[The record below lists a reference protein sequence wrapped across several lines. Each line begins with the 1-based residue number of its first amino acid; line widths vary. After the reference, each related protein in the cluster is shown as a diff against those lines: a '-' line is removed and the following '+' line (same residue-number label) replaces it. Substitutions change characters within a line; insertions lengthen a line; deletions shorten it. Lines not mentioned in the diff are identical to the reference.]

1 MSRTVITLSKNKE
14 NTKEKT
20 IHLQLSK
27 ISDYAVI
34 KFQGKLIKNLFL
46 DFFGDVYM
54 PDYMYADVSILRYT
68 DNKYKLSVYYGIYK
82 GKKDKKDPYA
92 YRRKLNFY
100 NNSFFIDGDNVKII
114 SGVKSANTKD
124 NLTINAFYKELFTAE
139 YKHYSSLIND
149 FEENFCDY
157 DTFVEN
163 RESYIM
169 LVDAFVT

>member
-14 NTKEKT
+14 NPKEKT

-82 GKKDKKDPYA
+82 GKKDIYA
-92 YRRKLNFY
+92 YRKKLNFY
-100 NNSFFIDGDNVKII
+100 NNSFFIDGENVKVV
-114 SGVKSANTKD
+114 SGIKSASTRD
-124 NLTINAFYKELFTAE
+124 SLTVNAFYKELFTAE
-139 YKHYSSLIND
+139 YNHYASLIKD
-149 FEENFCDY
+149 FEESFCDY